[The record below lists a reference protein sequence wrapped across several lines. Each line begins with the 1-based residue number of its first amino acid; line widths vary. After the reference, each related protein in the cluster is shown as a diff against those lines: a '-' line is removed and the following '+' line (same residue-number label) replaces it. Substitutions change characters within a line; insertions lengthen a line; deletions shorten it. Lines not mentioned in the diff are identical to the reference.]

1 MRAVIPFNPYPNTS
15 AVTSR
20 EAFSLLCFHQI
31 HLFSKMSSFG
41 FSCPPQT
48 MLYQTLMWHGAAL
61 HYIIFFFASLN
72 YMLWN
77 GQRKKMAK
85 NCKRKGNIQSV
96 ESLLTPFPASTPMI
110 KGCQDGFSTAYFST
124 CQYPSEANLMFLCR
138 ARHSPNSNQVLLRWN
153 SSGRHVPEA
162 HSLHSCCCATA
173 DAHQCPA
180 HGTTAELTLKQ
191 PPNQSRCGGQ
201 L

>member
-1 MRAVIPFNPYPNTS
+1 MDRGKKWPKTANEGKYSIC
-15 AVTSR
+15 R
-20 EAFSLLCFHQI
+20 EPA
-31 HLFSKMSSFG
+31 
-41 FSCPPQT
+41 
-48 MLYQTLMWHGAAL
+48 
-61 HYIIFFFASLN
+61 N
-72 YMLWN
+72 
-77 GQRKKMAK
+77 
-85 NCKRKGNIQSV
+85 
-96 ESLLTPFPASTPMI
+96 PFPCQHPHNQ
-110 KGCQDGFSTAYFST
+110 GFQDGFSTAYFST

-138 ARHSPNSNQVLLRWN
+138 ARHSPNSNQVLLRRN

-180 HGTTAELTLKQ
+180 HGTTAELTLNQ